1 LNPTSDNRGYER
13 RTELPALT
21 SLRGLAA
28 LTVLLFHASSLAL
41 GYTGGADTGFALLKI
56 WSRGYLA
63 VDLFFILSGFVLTHV
78 YGNLLTED
86 RTWRAVGRFLWARFC
101 RIYPA
106 SAFAAGVC
114 ALQLTLGKVQFPE
127 AVSFKAQLIGNLT
140 LMQVP
145 WLDPILLNPPSWS
158 ISAEF
163 YAYLMFPFLVPVM
176 LRLKTPAVLGIG
188 AALLT
193 AIAVAHGFDGYDRGA
208 GWPALI
214 RALPEFAAGIVAY
227 RCYSQ
232 RFLRR
237 FWQNDATIAGIIALT
252 VAACFMGASDGAVVM
267 LLLGLLMAS
276 VCNAGRL
283 NRLIDARPL
292 RWLGEISYSVYI
304 FQASLFI
311 LVTQIG
317 HVMAPHGLGGAWLV
331 SLAVPLAL
339 ASGAIVHRCVDK
351 PARAMLRE
359 LPDRVMA
366 RAATYRR
373 ARPGTVALVP
383 VRVTHS
389 RWLTIAR
396 RASSPNSALGA

>member
-1 LNPTSDNRGYER
+1 MNATSDNREYER

-28 LTVLLFHASSLAL
+28 LMVLLFHSSNLAL
-41 GYTGGADTGFALLKI
+41 TYAGGAGAGFAPLKI

-63 VDLFFILSGFVLTHV
+63 VDLFFFLSGFVLTHV

-114 ALQLTLGKVQFPE
+114 ALQFTLGGVRFPIGMSLE
-127 AVSFKAQLIGNLT
+127 AQLFRNLT

-145 WLDPILLNPPSWS
+145 WLDPILLNPSSWS

-163 YAYLMFPFLVPVM
+163 YAYLMFPFLVPVI
-176 LRLKTPAVLGIG
+176 LRLKTPVVLVIG
-188 AALLT
+188 PALLI
-193 AIAVAHGFDGYDRGA
+193 AIAIAHGFDGYDRGA

-214 RALPEFAAGIVAY
+214 RALPEFAAGILAY

-232 RFLRR
+232 QFLRR
-237 FWQNDATIAGIIALT
+237 FWQNDATFAGVIALI
-252 VAACFMGASDGAVVM
+252 VAACLMGASDGAVVM
-267 LLLGLLMAS
+267 LLLALLMAC
-276 VCNAGRL
+276 VCNAGRSS
-283 NRLIDARPL
+283 RVIDARPL
-292 RWLGEISYSVYI
+292 RWLGEVSYSVYI
-304 FQASLFI
+304 FQAPLF
-311 LVTQIG
+311 LLLMQIA
-317 HVMAPHGLGGAWLV
+317 HVLAPHGLSGVWLA

-339 ASGAIVHRCVDK
+339 ASGALVHRCVDV
-351 PARAMLRE
+351 PIRAALRR

-366 RAATYRR
+366 LAAALRG
-373 ARPGTVALVP
+373 ARPGTVALVLFGYP
-383 VRVTHS
+383 HPMDDD
-389 RWLTIAR
+389 
-396 RASSPNSALGA
+396 RAPRLITEQRLEA